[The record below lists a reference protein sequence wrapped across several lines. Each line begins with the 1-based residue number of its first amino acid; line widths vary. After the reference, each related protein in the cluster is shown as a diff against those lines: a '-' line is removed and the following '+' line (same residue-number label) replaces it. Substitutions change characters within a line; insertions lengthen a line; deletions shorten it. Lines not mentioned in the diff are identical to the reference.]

1 MGLLG
6 KLIKERTQKVMES
19 RFVGVKMS
27 SSCVTLPDEK
37 TTTTTTTPE
46 LTKGSIG
53 NGVRQRG
60 PTAESGE
67 VQETPH
73 YFIRP
78 FREMRGGVW
87 WVRRIGREVEWVCQ
101 QREGRVTLALVGV
114 NLGATL
120 LLLSWCHTTRSMALM
135 AYTYL
140 SWFSLLS
147 LVTRLVCVWS
157 EGQRASTSFPCGY
170 LRCEV
175 AAVFASVTLSLL
187 GAVVI
192 VKECVER
199 LVEHQVVHTGLL
211 SVGGVGGLVLHLGMT
226 GMARNPP
233 LAQVLRV
240 SQSSLLQE
248 HVADMCHS
256 LCVYVPALTRL
267 LLPRVDPVVLIS
279 IAGFLAILM
288 DHLILQI
295 YNYQWADSVAALV
308 IALLTITTMFP
319 LCVSSASIL
328 LQTTPG
334 PILAPLDKC
343 LREALTLDGV
353 LEFRHEKFWALG
365 VSGGRLGG
373 GGGGGGSASLGGG
386 GGGVGVGGGAG
397 GGGGGGASG
406 VSAAWGRP
414 AATSVIN
421 TGTTPSWAG
430 YGGHHTPGD
439 SCGFVLM
446 GSLHVRIRRDAN
458 EQMVL
463 AHVRERLAPLVPL
476 LTIQVYKDD
485 WTRSS
490 TTLQLLNDSA
500 RALVT
505 SPSHS
510 PHYVN
515 VTYPTIYP
523 RLPTSTPTPP
533 PSFPSHPQHH
543 HHQTPHPGFQSPRYL
558 SSGTPRTTAP
568 SSASHLSPEV
578 TPGSSSA
585 PSRNYYNPQGG
596 PGHSHHGEGE
606 AKSYHGEHS
615 DDDDNDNNGDKG
627 GKLSGW
633 KAGGVAQ
640 HTDTFTHTSKAH
652 NLSNESGSSS
662 LGRDT
667 HSPKPSPYYV
677 NVDFSVKPNNMSQGT
692 MSARR
697 NDLPH
702 NPR

>member
-1 MGLLG
+1 
-6 KLIKERTQKVMES
+6 
-19 RFVGVKMS
+19 MS
-27 SSCVTLPDEK
+27 NTCVTLPDDK
-37 TTTTTTTPE
+37 TTQVPD
-46 LTKGSIG
+46 SIG

-60 PTAESGE
+60 PTAEPGE
-67 VQETPH
+67 GQDTPH

-101 QREGRVTLALVGV
+101 QREGRITLALVGV

-120 LLLSWCHTTRSMALM
+120 LLLSWCHTTQSMALM

-199 LVEHQVVHTGLL
+199 LVEPQVVHTGLL

-256 LCVYVPALTRL
+256 LCVYVPSLTRL

-279 IAGFLAILM
+279 IAGFLAILV

-365 VSGGRLGG
+365 VSGGRLVGGG

-386 GGGVGVGGGAG
+386 GGGGVG
-397 GGGGGGASG
+397 GGGGGGG
-406 VSAAWGRP
+406 AAWGRP

-430 YGGHHTPGD
+430 YGGLAGHHTPGD
-439 SCGFVLM
+439 SGGFVLM

-463 AHVRERLAPLVPL
+463 AHVRERLATLVPL

-523 RLPTSTPTPP
+523 RLPTPTPTPS
-533 PSFPSHPQHH
+533 SFPSHSHH

-558 SSGTPRTTAP
+558 SSGTPRTSAP
-568 SSASHLSPEV
+568 TSASHLSPDV
-578 TPGSSSA
+578 TPGSSLA
-585 PSRNYYNPQGG
+585 PSRNYYNPQSG

-606 AKSYHGEHS
+606 ASRSYHREHS
-615 DDDDNDNNGDKG
+615 NDDDDDDDDGDKG

-633 KAGGVAQ
+633 KAGGVTQ
-640 HTDTFTHTSKAH
+640 HTDTFTHTSKAY
-652 NLSNESGSSS
+652 NMSYESDSSTLS
-662 LGRDT
+662 RDT

-677 NVDFSVKPNNMSQGT
+677 NVDFSVKPNNMNQGT